1 MNRAI
6 FSIFLAAVV
15 ILLIS
20 SHDTYAS
27 RQHNVKAVP
36 PREIS
41 HSTGTFNVDSVHS
54 KRVSLTLWSSDNAA
68 SRIENM
74 QKAELA
80 SKDPDWTHIGVN
92 IKESPELFKE
102 YLHRDRLD
110 RNPTQYL
117 ATDEVAHALESTY
130 GYGSWYY

>member
-27 RQHNVKAVP
+27 RLHNVKSVP
-36 PREIS
+36 PREIE
-41 HSTGTFNVDSVHS
+41 HSAGSFRVDSIPS
-54 KRVSLTLWSSDNAA
+54 KRVSLTLWSSDDA
-68 SRIENM
+68 SSRLDNM
-74 QKAELA
+74 KNAELA
-80 SKDPDWTHIGVN
+80 SKDPEWTHVGVN
-92 IKESPELFKE
+92 IEDTPELFKE
-102 YLHRDRLD
+102 YLHRDKLD
-110 RNPTQYL
+110 RNPSQYL

-130 GYGSWYY
+130 GYGTWYY